1 MRGRSGKCLV
11 LSLMILGL
19 ATSAASAARL
29 PGTNILASPMAYP
42 GAPKRI
48 YDDPK
53 QPYAMNYT
61 DEAARTLG
69 VKDGHLDVFSTQPTG
84 RSDLMPSVSGGVDS
98 GGAMIRLQ
106 WRSGN

>member
-1 MRGRSGKCLV
+1 MI
-11 LSLMILGL
+11 SLAILGL
-19 ATSAASAARL
+19 GCGAASAARI
-29 PGTNILASPMAYP
+29 PGTNILASPMSYP
-42 GAPKRI
+42 GAPKHI

-53 QPYAMNYT
+53 LPYAMNYT

-69 VKDGHLDVFSTQPTG
+69 VKDGHMDVFSTQPTN
-84 RSDLMPSVSGGVDS
+84 RSELMPTLSGGVDS